1 MLKNARSIISAV
13 ILTLSAAG
21 QIVLSFFLYNKNGN
35 TTITNIGWGILWIS
49 AIFGLLPILSFR
61 KWGKVKKGKGYVHTT
76 TLVDRGV
83 YAILRHPQYLAGILM
98 AIALPLISQHWIIAV
113 LGVIAIVI
121 YYIDTYSEEAAC
133 IEKFGEAY
141 ERYRERVPRFNFIW
155 GLGRLAVRKLRAR
168 D

>member
-1 MLKNARSIISAV
+1 
-13 ILTLSAAG
+13 
-21 QIVLSFFLYNKNGN
+21 
-35 TTITNIGWGILWIS
+35 
-49 AIFGLLPILSFR
+49 
-61 KWGKVKKGKGYVHTT
+61 VKKGKGYIHTT

-121 YYIDTYSEEAAC
+121 YYADSFDEEATC

-141 ERYRERVPRFNFIW
+141 ERYRERVPGFNFIW
-155 GLGRLAVRKLRAR
+155 GFGRWAFQKLRAR
-168 D
+168 E